1 MLEDFIIEEIKRRDR
16 IKEFEDRRP
25 MLEIEIED
33 TPKRNSK
40 PEQDD
45 YSQRVTIIDLNIEDD

>member
-16 IKEFEDRRP
+16 VKELEDRRP

-40 PEQDD
+40 PQLDD
-45 YSQRVTIIDLNIEDD
+45 CSQTVITIDLNIEDD

>member
-16 IKEFEDRRP
+16 IKELEDRRP
-25 MLEIEIED
+25 MFEIEIED

>member
-16 IKEFEDRRP
+16 VKELEDKRP

-40 PEQDD
+40 PQLDD
-45 YSQRVTIIDLNIEDD
+45 YNRTVITIDLNIEDD

>member
-16 IKEFEDRRP
+16 VKEVEDRRP

-40 PEQDD
+40 PQLDD
-45 YSQRVTIIDLNIEDD
+45 YNQTVITIDLNIEDD

>member
-16 IKEFEDRRP
+16 IKELEDRRP